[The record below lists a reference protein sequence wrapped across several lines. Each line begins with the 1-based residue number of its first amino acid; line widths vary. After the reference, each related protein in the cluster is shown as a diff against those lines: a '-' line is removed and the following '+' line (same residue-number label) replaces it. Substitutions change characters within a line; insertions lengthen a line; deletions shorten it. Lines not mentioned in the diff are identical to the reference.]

1 MNDEPTS
8 DLESSEPPAD
18 EAVVELS
25 LQELGR
31 AYAQAAGLVTE
42 EDAISEPD
50 DEQAPPDDDTACE
63 ISPRSILEALLFV
76 GTPDEDSPLT
86 TRKIASW
93 IRDVT
98 PAEINQL
105 AKELAD
111 EYAERSSAIRL
122 HRDQGKLR
130 LVLAEEFES
139 VRDRFY
145 GEVRHAR
152 LSQQSIDVLAI
163 VAYNQ
168 PMVREEVNRLRGREC
183 SAILNQ
189 LTKRQLLSA
198 VPKPDSPRTK
208 EYRTTDRFLELF
220 GLETLD
226 DLPQS
231 EEALLPELE
240 E

>member
-1 MNDEPTS
+1 MNQAGTAENENSPDDDEP
-8 DLESSEPPAD
+8 
-18 EAVVELS
+18 VVELS

-31 AYAQAAGLVTE
+31 AYARAAG
-42 EDAISEPD
+42 IEPD
-50 DEQAPPDDDTACE
+50 DIPATEPEEPAAPDDDAACE
-63 ISPRSILEALLFV
+63 LSPKSILEALLFV
-76 GTPDEDSPLT
+76 GSPDDESPLT

-98 PAEINQL
+98 PAEIN
-105 AKELAD
+105 ELARELQD
-111 EYAERSSAIRL
+111 EYATAESAIRIQ
-122 HRDQGKLR
+122 RDKGKLR
-130 LVLAEEFES
+130 LELAEEYEPI
-139 VRDRFY
+139 RERFY
-145 GEVRHAR
+145 GEVRQAR

-168 PMVREEVNRLRGREC
+168 PIVREEVNRLRGREC

-189 LTKRQLLSA
+189 LTKRKLLSA
-198 VPKPDSPRTK
+198 NPSRESPRIK

-220 GLETLD
+220 GLETLG

-231 EEALLPELE
+231 EEAMLPELE